1 MGDVRVDGIPVHMS
15 ETDWSIDHGGPCLGE
30 HTDDVLRDVL
40 GLDDDEIASLHE
52 EAVV

>member
-1 MGDVRVDGIPVHMS
+1 MS
-15 ETDWSIDHGGPCLGE
+15 ETDWSIDRGGPCLGE

-40 GLDDDEIASLHE
+40 GLDDDEITSLHT